1 MSGQYLTVEFRDVIA
16 DALDLMDKHVTS
28 NYSRL
33 EKSDDWFW
41 IMVASVVGVQL
52 EIVWLVLQIVW
63 KRRKERQ
70 ARARETF
77 GSTQEKPRV

>member
-1 MSGQYLTVEFRDVIA
+1 
-16 DALDLMDKHVTS
+16 
-28 NYSRL
+28 
-33 EKSDDWFW
+33 
-41 IMVASVVGVQL
+41 MVASVVGVQL